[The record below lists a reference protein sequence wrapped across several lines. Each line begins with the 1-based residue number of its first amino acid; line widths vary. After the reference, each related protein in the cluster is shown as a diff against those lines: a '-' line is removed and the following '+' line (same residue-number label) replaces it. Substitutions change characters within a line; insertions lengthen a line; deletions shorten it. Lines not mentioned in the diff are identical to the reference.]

1 MLPIPFESS
10 VAVVGLVLSTGG
22 LTFLTILFAAC
33 AMRSLKL
40 LKPCMITWKSI
51 WAHSYSKNI
60 VRSSSAIMQQWA
72 ASAGTPNGPALKRR
86 QVGGDKD
93 ELVLKAVQLLMKSNL
108 KLSADV
114 RALQSA
120 TFRTCLIPS
129 TASFVIKAK
138 EASQKYNDLV
148 QAAGKHHDLGPPH
161 VHVWAALTVEAAA
174 HLTGEPLQR
183 VEAHAAEID
192 SPSKL
197 LSDVL
202 YCRVAP
208 AYGGKHV
215 KIYLTTTDKLKSV
228 ADAFFLAFK
237 TQGGEEK
244 FGLAPKGGLERELQ
258 ALLDEIQS
266 K

>member
-1 MLPIPFESS
+1 MD
-10 VAVVGLVLSTGG
+10 
-22 LTFLTILFAAC
+22 
-33 AMRSLKL
+33 K
-40 LKPCMITWKSI
+40 
-51 WAHSYSKNI
+51 
-60 VRSSSAIMQQWA
+60 WA
-72 ASAGTPNGPALKRR
+72 ANAGTPNGPALKRR
-86 QVGGDKD
+86 QVGGEKD

-129 TASFVIKAK
+129 TASFVTKAK

-161 VHVWAALTVEAAA
+161 IHVWAALTVEAAV
-174 HLTGEPLQR
+174 HLSGEMLQR
-183 VEAHAAEID
+183 VEAHAAEAD
-192 SPSKL
+192 SPNKL
-197 LSDVL
+197 LTDVL

-215 KIYLTTTDKLKSV
+215 KIYLTTTDKLRPV
-228 ADAFFLAFK
+228 ADAFFHAFK

-258 ALLDEIQS
+258 ALLEEIQS